1 MKTFTLTVGSKKYEL
16 STSLRV
22 AYVLQG
28 MNNHKPYLEIFQN
41 LDKMAIEQQ
50 IKFLY
55 AAYSVAAKDAVV
67 VDEDVFINECLDNLT
82 LQEVLGA
89 VQQLISG
96 ITGKSIDETVEAAT
110 PKN

>member
-1 MKTFTLTVGSKKYEL
+1 MKTFKLAVGKKKYEL

-55 AAYSVAAKDAVV
+55 AAYSVAAKDNAV

-96 ITGKSIDETVEAAT
+96 ITGKSIDEAAETAT

>member
-1 MKTFTLTVGSKKYEL
+1 MKTFTLVVGDKKYEL

-55 AAYSVAAKDAVV
+55 AAYSVAAKDAVM
-67 VDEDVFINECLDNLT
+67 DEDMFINECLDNLT

-96 ITGKSIDETVEAAT
+96 ITGKSVDEAVEAAT